1 MNIMCLTDSGPTC
14 SEETNQIRTLRLFW
28 ILSESLFSLNSLS
41 RAIWMILSKPLNF
54 SSQPFN
60 YIYILRFLDFLLDLL
75 DFDAAATHKFV
86 SSLR

>member
-1 MNIMCLTDSGPTC
+1 MSIMCLTDSGPTC

-41 RAIWMILSKPLNF
+41 RAIWILNF